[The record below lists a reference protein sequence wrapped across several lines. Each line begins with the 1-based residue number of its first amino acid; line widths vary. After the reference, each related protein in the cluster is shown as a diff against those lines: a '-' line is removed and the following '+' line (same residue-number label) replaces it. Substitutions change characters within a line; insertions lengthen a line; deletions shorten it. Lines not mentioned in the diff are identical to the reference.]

1 VKTPH
6 GRIVEFQHSY
16 LKPNERRT
24 REAFYKS
31 IIWVVD
37 GLRLK
42 RSKQSFYRSLTERVP
57 PNVPQSQFSLMTHEC
72 ELFRTWAKSSVGV
85 YFDFGEAEEDIRR
98 FGIGVLWRLS
108 PNTRDGFAILNA
120 VSITAFIDALLKGT
134 QIRGMPPL
142 PTPRFRSP
150 PIPLPGF
157 GRYLVRRRR
166 MRGRF

>member
-16 LKPNERRT
+16 LKPDERRA

-42 RSKQSFYRSLTERVP
+42 RSNHSFYRSLTERVP
-57 PNVPQSQFSLMTHEC
+57 LNIPQSQFSVMTQEC
-72 ELFRTWAKSSVGV
+72 ELLRTWTNSGVGV
-85 YFDFGEAEEDIRR
+85 YFDFGETEEDVRR
-98 FGIGVLWRLS
+98 FGIRMLWRLS

-120 VSITAFIDALLKGT
+120 VSITSFVDALLRST
-134 QIRGMPPL
+134 QIKGVPPL